1 MAERVLDEV
10 DRAIVNRLQR
20 GFPVCERPFLEAAG
34 ELDIGEHALI
44 ERLQRLLDD
53 GVLTRFG
60 PLYQI
65 ERAGGAFLLAA
76 MQVPQHDLD
85 RVIAAVNAL
94 PEVAHNYL
102 REHRFNLWFVLAAVS
117 QAQIDQAVSRIED
130 ETGCPVYA
138 MPKLREYFL
147 DLHLPV

>member
-1 MAERVLDEV
+1 MPERVLDEV

-20 GFPVCERPFLEAAG
+20 GFPTCERPYLEAAA
-34 ELDIGEHALI
+34 ELGIGERDLI

-60 PLYQI
+60 PLFQI
-65 ERAGGAFLLAA
+65 ERAGGAFMLAA
-76 MQVPQHDLD
+76 MQVPPHDLE

-117 QAQIDQAVSRIED
+117 HAQIVDAACRIEAD
-130 ETGCPVYA
+130 TGYPVHR